1 MKSEGQNL
9 EWKSAWRDEHL
20 KWICGFANAQGGL
33 LVIGKNDNGEIV
45 GVRNPLRLLEDIPS
59 KVQAQL
65 GIVIDVNL
73 KSEGEREYLEIRVDP
88 HPNPI
93 SYKGEYHYRS
103 GSTKQVL
110 RGAALTRFLL
120 GKHGRNWDDAPLPGV
135 QLRDLDRRALDEF
148 RRRGIASDRLP
159 TDAIGESDGDLIEL
173 LHLREGEHLRR
184 AAVLL
189 FHPDPGQFF
198 AGAFVKI
205 GYFRTAT
212 DLAYQDVIEG
222 NLFSQV
228 NRTLDL
234 LRTKYSKAE
243 VSYEGI
249 FRRETAQAPSD
260 ALREAVL
267 NAIAHRDYSNPAPI
281 QIRVYNDRVSLWN
294 PGTLPPDWTL
304 DRLMGTH
311 ASAPHNPGIANAFFR
326 AGMIEAWGRGIEN
339 IVVTCRA
346 AGTATP
352 IWEVEPGGLRLDFVF
367 TQMVDEPSS
376 DDPNRRHE
384 GFSRQSV
391 QTEPA
396 QPESQ
401 PESQLESQLESQP
414 ESLTTRV
421 LRQLANG
428 PKSKSEL
435 SSSLGQKRVSGQL
448 NKVIRTLK
456 AEGRITFTIPKKPRS
471 RLQKYDLTDRGR
483 AALDAPTNGRA
494 GTDV

>member
-1 MKSEGQNL
+1 M
-9 EWKSAWRDEHL
+9 
-20 KWICGFANAQGGL
+20 
-33 LVIGKNDNGEIV
+33 IGKNDNGEIV
-45 GVRNPLRLLEDIPS
+45 GVKNPLRLLEDIPS
-59 KVQAQL
+59 KVQSQL
-65 GIVIDVNL
+65 GIVVDVNL
-73 KSEGEREYLEIRVDP
+73 QSDGERESLEIKVDP

-120 GKHGRNWDDAPLPGV
+120 GKQGRNWDDVPLPGV
-135 QLRDLDRRALDEF
+135 QLQDLDGRALEEF
-148 RRRGIASDRLP
+148 QRRGVASDRLP
-159 TDAIGESDGDLIEL
+159 ADAISESDGDLIEL

-205 GYFRTAT
+205 GYFRTAV

-222 NLFSQV
+222 NLFNQV

-249 FRRETAQAPSD
+249 FRTETSQVPLST
-260 ALREAVL
+260 LREAVL

-281 QIRVYNDRVSLWN
+281 QIRVYDDRISLWN
-294 PGTLPPDWTL
+294 PGTLPPNWTL
-304 DRLMGTH
+304 DKLLGTH

-339 IVVTCRA
+339 IIVTCRA
-346 AGTATP
+346 AGTAVP
-352 IWEVEPGGLRLDFVF
+352 VWEVEPGGLRLDFVS
-367 TQMVDEPSS
+367 TQMVDQPSS
-376 DDPNRRHE
+376 DDSNLEDERSPGQPVR
-384 GFSRQSV
+384 S
-391 QTEPA
+391 EPS

-401 PESQLESQLESQP
+401 PESRPESQPESRPESRPESQPESRPESQPESQP

-435 SSSLGQKRVSGQL
+435 SSRLGQKQVSGQL
-448 NKVIRTLK
+448 NKVIRALM
-456 AEGRITFTIPKKPRS
+456 AEGHIDFTIPEKPRS
-471 RLQKYDLTDRGR
+471 RLQKYGLTDRGR
-483 AALDAPTNGRA
+483 AALARISHQGP
-494 GTDV
+494 